1 MRRLF
6 APLIALVLALL
17 LAPSAH
23 AGWFGADVVDGPAA
37 IDSLGDVD
45 LARDGSG
52 GLVYVKRDAGVA
64 PGLPL
69 APGRGRLAAAG
80 EALQRRAGHRGG
92 RDGDRRRPPG
102 RGLGRRRRGVGDR
115 DPGRQAGP
123 GARAPGAAGRRRREQ
138 RRDRHG
144 HQRGRLRRLVGG
156 RRRARRAPG
165 RHRLDAAGRPAGRRR
180 LARRPAPARCCA
192 RASPSAPRATPSPP
206 GRRPTRTGA
215 TTSSRAASRA

>member
-52 GLVYVKRDAGVA
+52 GLVYVKRDAGA
-64 PGLPL
+64 PQAYLSRLDGGAWQPPEKLSSG
-69 APGRGRLAAAG
+69 APVTEAAVTATDGGRLAAAWVAGG
-80 EALQRRAGHRGG
+80 EVWGTVIPA
-92 RDGDRRRPPG
+92 
-102 RGLGRRRRGVGDR
+102 
-115 DPGRQAGP
+115 
-123 GARAPGAAGRRRREQ
+123 
-138 RRDRHG
+138 
-144 HQRGRLRRLVGG
+144 
-156 RRRARRAPG
+156 ARRAQAPAPPVLLG
-165 RHRLDAAGRPAGRRR
+165 GGGASNVAIDMGINEDGYAVWSAGGDVHAARLDGTAWTPLAGPLDVDVSRPAGAGPR
-180 LARRPAPARCCA
+180 CA